1 MPRRP
6 PSARL
11 DLDRASLLLVFL
23 LLPFSLYAV
32 MVLWPFVQAVSYSLT
47 SWSGFSPE
55 RPFVGL
61 DNYTELLGDATFRK
75 AVRNSLVL
83 LAVLPVVTLGI
94 AFAFAVLVTVGG
106 PTAGGVR
113 GVRGSAFYRVISFFP
128 YVIPAIV
135 VGLIWA
141 QVYDPNNGLLN
152 GVLTRAGGEGF
163 EAFAWLGEKSTAMAA
178 TILVAVWGMV
188 GFYMVLFIAAI
199 QGIDREVLEAARL
212 DGAGR
217 WRISRSIVAPYLAG
231 NVRAAYIYI
240 GIFALDCFVYM
251 QALNS
256 TGGPDNATLVISQ
269 QIYTTAFAKGDFGK
283 ACAMGVVLAV
293 LTFCF
298 VGVLRLISLARSRS
312 TAGRYS

>member
-1 MPRRP
+1 MARRP
-6 PSARL
+6 SYRRL
-11 DLDRASLLLVFL
+11 DPDRASLLFVFL
-23 LLPFSLYAV
+23 LLPFALYAV

-47 SWSGFSPE
+47 SWSGFSPDK
-55 RPFVGL
+55 PFVGL
-61 DNYTELLGDATFRK
+61 DNYTELWGDETFRT
-75 AVRNSLVL
+75 AVRNNLVL
-83 LAVLPVVTLGI
+83 LVALPAVTLGI

-113 GVRGSAFYRVISFFP
+113 GVSGSAFYRVISFFP

-135 VGLIWA
+135 IGLIWA

-152 GVLTRAGGEGF
+152 GVLTGCGLDGF

-178 TILVAVWGMV
+178 SILVAVWGMV

-217 WRISRSIVAPYLAG
+217 ARVARSIVAPYLAG
-231 NVRAAYIYI
+231 NVRAAYLYM
-240 GIFALDCFVYM
+240 GIFALDAFVYM

-256 TGGPDNATLVISQ
+256 TGGPDNSTLVITQ

-283 ACAMGVVLAV
+283 ACAMGVVLAG

-298 VGVLRLISLARSRS
+298 VGVVRLVSLVRSGPVGGK
-312 TAGRYS
+312 A